1 MLERG
6 RLGEVGRLFL
16 RLGLTTFGGPAAHI
30 AVLRDEV
37 VRRRGWLTDVEF
49 LQLLAASNLV
59 PGPTSTEL
67 AFHVGHRRAGWP
79 GFAVAGTAFILPSV
93 AIVGCLAWAYVTF
106 GARPETEAVL
116 AGVTPVVVVILVRAG
131 ASLARATIRS
141 PAFALVAIGA
151 AGAILAGVGELATLV
166 AGAAAGI
173 VIGATTDGSP
183 PAPTEAPPDDEA
195 PPSEEPHDEAP
206 PLEGPQRRLGGAA
219 GLLGLGGLARAAAP
233 MTAGAAAGL
242 VLTPATLFLAMLKV
256 GAIIYG
262 SGYVLVAF
270 LHADLVVANGWLT
283 DRQLLDA
290 VAAGQLTPGPLFST
304 ATFVGY
310 LLLGPVG
317 AIVATVAMFL
327 PAVAFVALSVPLLP
341 RLLRARRGRALV
353 EGVSAASLGLLAAVV
368 VGLGRETLAGPF
380 PVIVALSAGA
390 ALLVRRGRLGSGW
403 LVLAGAVA
411 GLLRL
416 ALGLAGGVPGT

>member
-1 MLERG
+1 MAAPASMPERG
-6 RLGEVGRLFL
+6 PLGEVGRLFL
-16 RLGLTTFGGPAAHI
+16 RMGLTTFGGPAAHI

-37 VRRRGWLTDVEF
+37 VRRRGWLTDAEF
-49 LQLLAASNLV
+49 LQLLAVSNLV

-79 GFAVAGTAFILPSV
+79 GFAVAGAAFILPSV
-93 AIVGCLAWAYVTF
+93 VIVGCLAWAYVAF
-106 GARPETEAVL
+106 GTRPEAAALL
-116 AGVTPVVVVILVRAG
+116 AGVTPVVVVILLRAG
-131 ASLARATIRS
+131 ASLAAATIRR
-141 PAFALVAIGA
+141 PAFALVAVGA
-151 AGAILAGVGELATLV
+151 AAAVLAGAGELAVLL

-173 VIGATTDGSP
+173 VLGAS
-183 PAPTEAPPDDEA
+183 DDETRSGDGGSLPTGRKPGA
-195 PPSEEPHDEAP
+195 PE
-206 PLEGPQRRLGGAA
+206 LRVGGAVLPLSA
-219 GLLGLGGLARAAAP
+219 GTIAAVAAPAAA
-233 MTAGAAAGL
+233 L
-242 VLTPATLFLAMLKV
+242 VLNPLTLFLAMLKV

-317 AIVATVAMFL
+317 AIVATVAIFL
-327 PAVAFVALSVPLLP
+327 PAVIFVALSVPLLP
-341 RLLRARRGRALV
+341 RLLRAQRGRALV

-368 VGLGRETLAGPF
+368 VGLGRETLTTPF
-380 PVIVALSAGA
+380 PLIVALAAGA
-390 ALLVRRGRLGSGW
+390 ALLASQGRLGSGW
-403 LVLAGAVA
+403 LVLGGAVA
-411 GLLRL
+411 GLARL
-416 ALGLAGGVPGT
+416 ALGPLGS